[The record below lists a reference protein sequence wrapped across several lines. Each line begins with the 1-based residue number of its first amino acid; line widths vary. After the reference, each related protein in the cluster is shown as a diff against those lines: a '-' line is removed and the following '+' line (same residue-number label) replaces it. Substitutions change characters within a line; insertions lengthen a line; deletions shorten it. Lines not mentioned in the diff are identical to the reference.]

1 MSVADAASA
10 APTLSVVMP
19 VYNEMKTLRAIVE
32 AVRAV
37 EIDKEI
43 VLVDDGSKDGSRDL
57 VQQLAQE
64 FDNVRA
70 VLHPQNM
77 GKGAA
82 LRTGFEHTR
91 GTYVVVQDA
100 DLEYDPQDYHLLLE
114 PILQGHADVVYG
126 SRFTRRSPQ
135 VHRTFHFLIN
145 RFLTLVSN
153 LCSGLYLSDME
164 TCYKVFRSEIIKPL
178 CKSFRADRFGFE
190 PEVTA
195 AIAKLKLRVEEH
207 PVSYFP
213 RNYLEGKKITWKDGI
228 AAVWFIIRCNLSRLD
243 DRVMA
248 EMPVKYHLKGR
259 GRLL

>member
-82 LRTGFEHTR
+82 AGAILGAITGLFVGDQNER
-91 GTYVVVQDA
+91 N
-100 DLEYDPQDYHLLLE
+100 
-114 PILQGHADVVYG
+114 
-126 SRFTRRSPQ
+126 FRRS
-135 VHRTFHFLIN
+135 R
-145 RFLTLVSN
+145 
-153 LCSGLYLSDME
+153 
-164 TCYKVFRSEIIKPL
+164 
-178 CKSFRADRFGFE
+178 
-190 PEVTA
+190 
-195 AIAKLKLRVEEH
+195 
-207 PVSYFP
+207 
-213 RNYLEGKKITWKDGI
+213 
-228 AAVWFIIRCNLSRLD
+228 
-243 DRVMA
+243 
-248 EMPVKYHLKGR
+248 
-259 GRLL
+259 